1 MQKFQQYTIHFGEGD
16 RMRRLT
22 ETKRYLS
29 QVYALNCR
37 IENKKS
43 ERDQLRELATSVSSF
58 TNTERVQTSSNQDK
72 MGDTVAKIVDLE
84 TEITATIV
92 EYLSKKEEVI
102 KTIESVENIN
112 MYNLLYKRYVEG
124 KPLTSIAEEM
134 GFSEDYVKHLHG
146 DALNIVKKIKHF
158 ES

>member
-1 MQKFQQYTIHFGEGD
+1 
-16 RMRRLT
+16 
-22 ETKRYLS
+22 
-29 QVYALNCR
+29 
-37 IENKKS
+37 
-43 ERDQLRELATSVSSF
+43 
-58 TNTERVQTSSNQDK
+58 

>member
-1 MQKFQQYTIHFGEGD
+1 
-16 RMRRLT
+16 MRRLT

-58 TNTERVQTSSNQDK
+58 ANTERVQTSSNQDK

-92 EYLSKKEEVI
+92 EYLSKK
-102 KTIESVENIN
+102 
-112 MYNLLYKRYVEG
+112 KR
-124 KPLTSIAEEM
+124 L
-134 GFSEDYVKHLHG
+134 
-146 DALNIVKKIKHF
+146 
-158 ES
+158 

>member
-1 MQKFQQYTIHFGEGD
+1 
-16 RMRRLT
+16 MRRLT

-43 ERDQLRELATSVSSF
+43 ERDQLRELAMSVSSF
-58 TNTERVQTSSNQDK
+58 SNTERVQTSGSQDK

-92 EYLSKKEEVI
+92 EYLGKKEEVI

>member
-1 MQKFQQYTIHFGEGD
+1 
-16 RMRRLT
+16 MRRLT

-58 TNTERVQTSSNQDK
+58 ANTEIVQTSSNQDK